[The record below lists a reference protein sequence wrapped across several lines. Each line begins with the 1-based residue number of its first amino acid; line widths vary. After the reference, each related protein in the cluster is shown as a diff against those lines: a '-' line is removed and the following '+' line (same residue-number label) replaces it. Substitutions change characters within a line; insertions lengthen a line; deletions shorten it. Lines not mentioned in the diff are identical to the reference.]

1 MTFIIFGAEALQK
14 HDYIKEAQFLCKYDD
29 YELSYFA

>member
-1 MTFIIFGAEALQK
+1 MAFIIFGAEALHK
-14 HDYIKEAQFLCKYDD
+14 HDMKEAQFLCKYDD